1 MFFGREKRL
10 KDAANGFAIHA
21 AAAVRYAQ
29 LHIGPGPNIDMLAS
43 VRFVQFDVARFYSQ
57 APARSHGVTR
67 RSEEHTSELQSR
79 GHLVCRLLLERSAPI
94 CKLHSFPTR
103 RSSDLEKRLKDAANG
118 FAIHAAAAVRYAQLH
133 IGPGPNIDMLASVRF
148 VQFDVARF
156 YSQAPARSHGV
167 TRIGDQVQ
175 DDWCQLTAID
185 PNRAYLLSKV
195 QFEMNAFPNNPSQQR
210 LHVPENDV

>member
-1 MFFGREKRL
+1 MFFGR
-10 KDAANGFAIHA
+10 
-21 AAAVRYAQ
+21 
-29 LHIGPGPNIDMLAS
+29 
-43 VRFVQFDVARFYSQ
+43 
-57 APARSHGVTR
+57 
-67 RSEEHTSELQSR
+67 
-79 GHLVCRLLLERSAPI
+79 
-94 CKLHSFPTR
+94 
-103 RSSDLEKRLKDAANG
+103 EKRLKDAANG

-185 PNRAYLLSKV
+185 PNREFLLSYV
-195 QFEMNAFPNNPSQQR
+195 QFELISFPTIYSPTH
-210 LHVPENDV
+210 LTVLYY